1 MKLTPLDELLDEL
14 FVELLL
20 EALLEE
26 LPEDEELL
34 DEEVGLT
41 PPLLSPESL
50 ELHAAS
56 NNAHINA
63 DKILGTALLQAILM
77 ARGMPQAGYCYS
89 RYATPFCAWG
99 TCKADNLLHLSRLPM
114 LEF

>member
-1 MKLTPLDELLDEL
+1 
-14 FVELLL
+14 
-20 EALLEE
+20 
-26 LPEDEELL
+26 
-34 DEEVGLT
+34 VGLT

-63 DKILGTALLQAILM
+63 DKILGTAFLQAILM

-114 LEF
+114 LEFKAQEWSRTGCYWLRAMGRIR